1 MSLSPDLRE
10 RLSSLVQSNRVF
22 LFMKGTRDAP
32 ECGFS
37 AQVIQILDS
46 LVPDYTTLD
55 VLSDPEVRS
64 GIKEFSEW
72 PTIPQLYVD
81 GEFLGGCDIVG
92 EMYRSGEL
100 HQTLGLPV
108 LEAIAPKIT
117 VTDEAAQVLREA
129 MQKRKDQ
136 GFHLAIDALFRNSL
150 SLGPRQDGEVEVEA
164 NGITVLLDRD
174 SAARAEGVTLHV
186 EQTGEGPRL
195 ALANPHAPA
204 PDPHPETR
212 D

>member
-1 MSLSPDLRE
+1 
-10 RLSSLVQSNRVF
+10 
-22 LFMKGTRDAP
+22 MKGTREAP
-32 ECGFS
+32 QCGFS

-81 GEFLGGCDIVG
+81 GEFVGGCDIVG

-108 LEAIAPKIT
+108 LEAITPKIT

-129 MQKRKDQ
+129 MQGREDQ
-136 GFHLAIDALFRNSL
+136 GFHLSIDALFRNSL

-174 SAARAEGVTLHV
+174 SAARADGVTLHV
-186 EQTGEGPRL
+186 EQTAEGPRL
-195 ALANPHAPA
+195 ALATPHVPA
-204 PDPHPETR
+204 LDPAPETR

>member
-1 MSLSPDLRE
+1 MSLSPEVRE

-22 LFMKGTRDAP
+22 LFMKGTREAP
-32 ECGFS
+32 QCGFS

-72 PTIPQLYVD
+72 PTIPQLYID
-81 GEFLGGCDIVG
+81 GEFVGGCDIVG

-108 LEAIAPKIT
+108 LEAIPPKIT

-129 MQKRKDQ
+129 MQERKDQ
-136 GFHLAIDALFRNSL
+136 GFHLSIDALFRNSL

-174 SAARAEGVTLHV
+174 SAARADGVTLHV
-186 EQTGEGPRL
+186 EQTTEGPRL

-204 PDPHPETR
+204 LDPPPETR